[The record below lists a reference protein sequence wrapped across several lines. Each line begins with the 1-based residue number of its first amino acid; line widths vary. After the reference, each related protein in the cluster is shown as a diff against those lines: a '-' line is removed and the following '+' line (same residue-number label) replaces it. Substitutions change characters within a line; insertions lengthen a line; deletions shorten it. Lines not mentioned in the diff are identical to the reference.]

1 MFVLLLLS
9 GALLWMCVYAWG
21 HTCLLIRA
29 PRCWSL
35 IWIAGLCLLQD
46 ERSWVLIYSVSVT
59 WLCISWF
66 FSLLPRYRVP
76 FLCPGHQHLVSHK
89 TLCYWICLGTTGS
102 NQLTKYLFPSYVLS
116 LGGLGI
122 QYQKNS
128 FCWIWC
134 ILSSQCARSQ
144 TPEGCTTKQY
154 RCWEFSVSCTCFSFC
169 LLRSP

>member
-1 MFVLLLLS
+1 MSEAGYWFIQSVWHDCVLKQV
-9 GALLWMCVYAWG
+9 WK
-21 HTCLLIRA
+21 
-29 PRCWSL
+29 SL
-35 IWIAGLCLLQD
+35 FCAG
-46 ERSWVLIYSVSVT
+46 

-122 QYQKNS
+122 HYQKNS

>member
-1 MFVLLLLS
+1 MSEAGYWFIQSVWHDCVLKQV
-9 GALLWMCVYAWG
+9 WK
-21 HTCLLIRA
+21 
-29 PRCWSL
+29 SL
-35 IWIAGLCLLQD
+35 FCAG
-46 ERSWVLIYSVSVT
+46 

-128 FCWIWC
+128 VEFDASYPHSVHEARHQRAVLQSSIDVGSFQCHARVSPFACLDHHSNLCWAC
-134 ILSSQCARSQ
+134 NLVQCRLYS
-144 TPEGCTTKQY
+144 
-154 RCWEFSVSCTCFSFC
+154 EFQCKIQ
-169 LLRSP
+169 R